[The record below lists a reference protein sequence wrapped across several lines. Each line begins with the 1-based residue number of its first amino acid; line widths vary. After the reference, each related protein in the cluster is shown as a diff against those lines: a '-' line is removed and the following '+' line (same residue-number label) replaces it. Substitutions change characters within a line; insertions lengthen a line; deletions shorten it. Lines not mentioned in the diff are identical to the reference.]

1 MQFTLGVCIHTA
13 DIKHIQWLLVT
24 GHWGFWLVPLL
35 AEGVARLSKCLARG
49 SCAPL
54 HCFWIYS
61 AFQMIFSL
69 FLYQRVAQLV
79 GSFSRLWQTDA
90 DICLINL
97 ALSFSLCSSSQCPGD
112 KTKLVL
118 CKTLD
123 SLWALGL
130 SMSLSSGLF
139 TKKSLWKVF
148 SVEQGSFK
156 IAHGENVTWAVCRLS
171 APDS

>member
-1 MQFTLGVCIHTA
+1 M
-13 DIKHIQWLLVT
+13 
-24 GHWGFWLVPLL
+24 
-35 AEGVARLSKCLARG
+35 
-49 SCAPL
+49 
-54 HCFWIYS
+54 
-61 AFQMIFSL
+61 FQMIFNL
-69 FLYQRVAQLV
+69 FTREWAQLV

-130 SMSLSSGLF
+130 TMSLSSGLF

-156 IAHGENVTWAVCRLS
+156 IAHGENVTWALCRLS
-171 APDS
+171 APDQLRKGNFLWQPTVAPWTWPLSSLARLWCELRLQQG